1 MRPPHRQVAETA
13 EREGVPTVVL
23 VRSHRDWPV
32 ADQAQYEAAEAVAI
46 VTYSTVFNSSPKL
59 AAADLLV
66 LDDAHAGEQYV
77 AEQ

>member
-1 MRPPHRQVAETA
+1 M
-13 EREGVPTVVL
+13 L